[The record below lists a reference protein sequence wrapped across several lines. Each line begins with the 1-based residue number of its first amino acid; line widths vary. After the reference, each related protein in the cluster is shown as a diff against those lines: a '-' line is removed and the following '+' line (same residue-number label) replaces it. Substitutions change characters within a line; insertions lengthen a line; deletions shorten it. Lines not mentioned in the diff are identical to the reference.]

1 MAQFP
6 HSPPTRV
13 TLHQEAGGDKGRMT
27 FVRPRTRDKADDRSP
42 DWLAMIGAADE
53 RDGHALDSL
62 ARSLRLI
69 ANGWSAVIAAR
80 FVLIAAFLG
89 SGLTSALSTDIT
101 VHVVLASLL
110 LVDAAMIAGI
120 RLPPI
125 KGLSPNGILATQIP
139 LVLVASCL
147 STWIGAMTLA
157 DRDTLVAATL
167 GPALVAVSLFG
178 RHRILSI
185 GYCVG
190 IIFGTLGPAS
200 EPALALP
207 AFVFTAACLLA
218 MAIDYRITRRAAHFA
233 FTGSSQMTG
242 DLARALLADFETFGR
257 GWFWETDRR
266 GHITYVSETMARQIG
281 RTGADIVGQP
291 LGALIA
297 TPPDSTESEG
307 QRSLAFHLS
316 ARSGFSDIQVMAA
329 GTEGQCWW
337 SLSGQPVV
345 TPFGQ
350 YLGFRGSGSDLT
362 AIRRSQ
368 AEIARLA
375 NFDSL
380 TGLANRVQMMA
391 TLEQTLLGRHGIPG
405 ECALLLID
413 LDRFK
418 EVNDTLGHPAG
429 DALLRQVARRL
440 LRLVESSGKVGR
452 LGGDEF
458 QIVLPGKTEQRD
470 LTKLAQGIIH
480 ALSQP
485 YSIEGSQVVIGAS
498 IGIAVSPT
506 DGGNSE
512 TLIRNADLAL
522 YAAKAEGRGTF
533 RYYAPAMHVD
543 AEDRRQLEQDLRQAI
558 VTGGLHLEYQPV
570 VSASTERITGFEALL
585 RWDHPERG
593 AISPATF
600 IPIAE
605 EAGLIGT
612 IGEWVL
618 RSACAD
624 AVKWPEG
631 TRIAVNVSPI
641 QFANASLPSLI
652 MSALA
657 NAGLSASRLEL
668 EITENVFLADQ
679 ANTDAMFATLKNIG
693 VRLALDDFGT
703 GYSALGYLKTA
714 PFDKIKIDQ
723 SFVRGAAIKG
733 SRNAAIVKSIVGL
746 AEALGMDTTA
756 EGAETMDELEL
767 IRSLGCSHVQGYV
780 YGRPMDA
787 EATLALLCAHGGY
800 AEARGHRASREPRM
814 AMLRTVMLRHGG
826 NDYPARIRNI
836 SRMGAMIDGV
846 TDVPV
851 GTMFEIELTRDYQ
864 VGGTCR
870 WSQGDRIGIEFDRAV
885 EIARIRA
892 PVEKERVVTDVP
904 DFYRE
909 KWKEAG

>member
-1 MAQFP
+1 
-6 HSPPTRV
+6 
-13 TLHQEAGGDKGRMT
+13 MT
-27 FVRPRTRDKADDRSP
+27 FVRPRTRDQSDDHRP
-42 DWLAMIGAADE
+42 DWLTMIGAADE

-62 ARSLRLI
+62 ARSLHLI
-69 ANGWSAVIAAR
+69 ANGWSAVVASR
-80 FVLIAAFLG
+80 LLLIAFFLG
-89 SGLTSALSTDIT
+89 SALLPTLSAAVAI
-101 VHVVLASLL
+101 HVVLASLL

-120 RLPPI
+120 RVPPI
-125 KGLSPNGILATQIP
+125 KGLPPNGLLATQVP

-147 STWIGAMTLA
+147 STWLASMTLTGPA
-157 DRDTLVAATL
+157 PLAAATL

-178 RHRILSI
+178 RRRILSI
-185 GYCVG
+185 SYCVG
-190 IIFGTLGPAS
+190 IIFGALGPAS
-200 EPALALP
+200 EPAIILP
-207 AFVFTAACLLA
+207 ALAFTAAGLLA
-218 MAIDYRITRRAAHFA
+218 MTLDYRITRRAAHFA
-233 FTGSSQMTG
+233 YTGSSRMTG
-242 DLARALLADFETFGR
+242 DLARALLADFEKFGR
-257 GWFWETDRR
+257 GWFWETDRL

-281 RTGADIVGQP
+281 RTGAELVGQP

-297 TPPDSTESEG
+297 TPHETAESEG

-316 ARSGFSDIQVMAA
+316 ARTGFSEIQVIAA
-329 GTEGQCWW
+329 GTGEQRWW

-350 YLGFRGSGSDLT
+350 FLGFRGSGSDLT
-362 AIRRSQ
+362 EMRRSQ

-380 TGLANRVQMMA
+380 TGLANRVQMMT
-391 TLEQTLLGRHGIPG
+391 TLEQTLAGRHGIPG
-405 ECALLLID
+405 ECALFLID

-418 EVNDTLGHPAG
+418 EVNDTMGHPAG

-458 QIVLPGKTEQRD
+458 QIVLPGKIEQRD
-470 LTKLAQGIIH
+470 LTKLAQAIIH

-485 YSIEGSQVVIGAS
+485 YSIDGSQVVIGAS
-498 IGIAVSPT
+498 IGIALAPA
-506 DGGNSE
+506 DGANSE

-522 YAAKAEGRGTF
+522 YAAKAEGRGAF
-533 RYYAPAMHVD
+533 RYYAPAMHAD
-543 AEDRRQLEQDLRQAI
+543 AEDRRQLEQDLRHAI
-558 VTGGLHLEYQPV
+558 VTGALRLEYQPV
-570 VSASTERITGFEALL
+570 VNASTERITGFETLI

-593 AISPATF
+593 PISPALF

-618 RSACAD
+618 RTACAD
-624 AVKWPEG
+624 AATWPEG
-631 TRIAVNVSPI
+631 TRVAVNVSPI
-641 QFANASLPSLI
+641 QFANPALPTLV

-668 EITENVFLADQ
+668 EITESVFLADQ
-679 ANTDAMFATLKNIG
+679 EDTDGMFAALKNIG

-746 AEALGMDTTA
+746 AEALGMETTA
-756 EGAETMDELEL
+756 EGAETLDELEL

-780 YGRPMDA
+780 YGRPVDI
-787 EATLALLCAHGGY
+787 EATLALLSAHGGY
-800 AEARGHRASREPRM
+800 AEARGPRASREPRM
-814 AMLRTVMLRHGG
+814 AMLRTVTLRHGG
-826 NDYPARIRNI
+826 HDYPARIRNI

-846 TDVPV
+846 TEVPV
-851 GTMFEIELTRDYQ
+851 GTVFEIELTRDYQ
-864 VGGTCR
+864 VRGTCR
-870 WSQGDRIGIEFDRAV
+870 WSQGDRIGIEFDRPADLAMV
-885 EIARIRA
+885 RA
-892 PVEKERVVTDVP
+892 PVEKERVITDVP

-909 KWKEAG
+909 RWQEAS